1 MWSTNQIVIDI
12 VDADHPVAE
21 IVVTTP
27 IGDLV
32 LMASVSVI
40 GRTLRLDRAH
50 VDGLAPGL
58 LGRSGLNA
66 IGHKLLEVAD
76 VDEIIIQGSTRAT
89 GRFKGKVPRP
99 IRFPRRAGA
108 RAR

>member
-89 GRFKGKVPRP
+89 GRCKGKVPRP
-99 IRFPRRAGA
+99 IRFPCRAGA
-108 RAR
+108 RTR